1 MKIKI
6 TILAAIMLASAA
18 FGQSPATLSVVSVTQ
33 NDVTLQLTAGSQQI
47 VGGFDI
53 IYKFPGGLEHLVT
66 FSDTGDCSLY
76 DLHPGDSVQF
86 TIDGLTNSECVF
98 YSDPHPLTCGRQV
111 RFTERH
117 HSGGH
122 SQSVTVQTAGCE

>member
-1 MKIKI
+1 MKII
-6 TILAAIMLASAA
+6 ILVLLTLVSVS
-18 FGQSPATLSVVSVTQ
+18 FGQVPATLSVVGVTQ

-53 IYKFPGGLEHLVT
+53 IYKFPSGLEHLVT
-66 FSDTGDCSLY
+66 FSDTGECSLY

-86 TIDGLTNSECVF
+86 TIDGETNSECVF
-98 YSDPHPLTCGRQV
+98 YSDPHPFTCGRQV

-122 SQSVTVQTAGCE
+122 SQSVTVQTSGCE